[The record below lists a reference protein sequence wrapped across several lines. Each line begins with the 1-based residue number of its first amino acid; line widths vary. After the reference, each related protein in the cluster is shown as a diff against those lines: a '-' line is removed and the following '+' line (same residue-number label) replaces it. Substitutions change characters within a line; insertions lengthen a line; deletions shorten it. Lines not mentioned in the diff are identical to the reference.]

1 MSQKLLKGIIVPTI
15 TPLTQQGTLDRDGLE
30 RLVDHLLTGGINGLF
45 LAGTTGEGPALSY
58 QIRRELVS
66 NVCKQVNGRIP
77 VVMAALDS
85 SLAETLNMISQAAD
99 AGAVAAAVAPP
110 FYMPLSQTDIIL
122 YVETISQR
130 SPLPLYLYNVPNA
143 KLPRF
148 SLAALD
154 TLSQL
159 DNVRGFKDSTGSRE
173 FLLDAI
179 RIFIRRS
186 DSSVLVGPEDLLI
199 EALRAGADGGVSGG
213 ANLFP
218 ELYRR
223 TYDAAVM
230 GHWRK
235 AEQLHR
241 WIVRV
246 DKDFYRVGEAE
257 SALVRG
263 VKITAGLLGLCN
275 DTIGLPYSP
284 ATPEQIRDVAQKL
297 DRFQKA
303 LQDALA

>member
-15 TPLTQQGTLDRDGLE
+15 TPLTQQGTLHKAGVE
-30 RLVDHLLTGGINGLF
+30 RLVDHLLGGDINGLF

-77 VVMAALDS
+77 VVIAALDS
-85 SLAETLNMISQAAD
+85 SPAETLTMISYAAD

-110 FYMPLSQTDIIL
+110 FYMPLSQTDIVR

-143 KLPRF
+143 NLPRF
-148 SLAALD
+148 SLGALD
-154 TLSQL
+154 KLSQL
-159 DNVRGFKDSTGSRE
+159 ENVRGFKDSTGCRE

-179 RIFIRRS
+179 RIFSGRS
-186 DSSVLVGPEDLLI
+186 DSSVLVGPEGLLM
-199 EALRAGADGGVSGG
+199 EALRAGAHGGVSGG

-218 ELYRR
+218 GLYRR
-223 TYDAAVM
+223 TYDAAAV
-230 GHWRK
+230 GDWRK

-241 WIVRV
+241 WILRV
-246 DKDFYRVGEAE
+246 ENDFYRVGEAE
-257 SALVRG
+257 SSLIRG
-263 VKITAGLLGLCN
+263 VKVAASLLGLCN
-275 DTIGLPYSP
+275 DTIGSPYSP

-303 LQDALA
+303 FQEDLA

>member
-15 TPLTQQGTLDRDGLE
+15 TPLTQQGTLDKAGVG
-30 RLVDHLLTGGINGLF
+30 RLVDHLLDGDINGLF

-58 QIRRELVS
+58 QIRRELVA
-66 NVCKQVNGRIP
+66 NVCKQINGRIP
-77 VVMAALDS
+77 VVIAALDS
-85 SLAETLNMISQAAD
+85 SPAETLNMISHAAD

-110 FYMPLSQTDIIL
+110 FYMPLSQTDIIR

-143 KLPRF
+143 NLPRF
-148 SLAALD
+148 SLEALD
-154 TLSQL
+154 KLSQL
-159 DNVRGFKDSTGSRE
+159 DNVRGFKDSTGCRE

-179 RIFIRRS
+179 RIFSRRP
-186 DSSVLVGPEDLLI
+186 DSSVLVGPEELLI

-223 TYDAAVM
+223 TYDAAVV
-230 GHWRK
+230 GDWRK

-241 WIVRV
+241 LILRV

-257 SALVRG
+257 SALIRG
-263 VKITAGLLGLCN
+263 VKVAAGLLGLCN
-275 DTIGLPYSP
+275 DTIGSPYSP

-297 DRFQKA
+297 DRFQMA
-303 LQDALA
+303 LQEAFA